1 MKIFFRF
8 LGDVVTQ
15 RLEGVEHSDSKFKNN
30 WLIYLIHVNNLP
42 VYATDSDEGMQNY
55 LNCNASDLKKKP
67 DDPDFDVSSDDKAHM
82 ELDLYTSRRYFGT
95 IRNLYTHLSNI
106 ARKWVCIS
114 NLA

>member
-55 LNCNASDLKKKP
+55 LNCNASDLKKSLMTLTSM
-67 DDPDFDVSSDDKAHM
+67 FQVMIRLIWNLTCILVGGTS
-82 ELDLYTSRRYFGT
+82 EL
-95 IRNLYTHLSNI
+95 
-106 ARKWVCIS
+106 
-114 NLA
+114 